1 MNEIEKSLT
10 FITCD
15 ISRTFNLLRLG
26 LLWGTIFIE
35 RPLSPY
41 TYKKDKATWKTRQ
54 AKGFFSF
61 FLFHPNRCASNAI
74 AFKID
79 GVYFIMI
86 IFLSTN
92 HNDSRFLLGIDIIF
106 LAINHNNNRFYPFS
120 ENLDEH
126 YLPQLYNKYCQS

>member
-1 MNEIEKSLT
+1 MDYCEGLS
-10 FITCD
+10 
-15 ISRTFNLLRLG
+15 LLRDHFHLIH
-26 LLWGTIFIE
+26 TRKIKQHE
-35 RPLSPY
+35 RHG
-41 TYKKDKATWKTRQ
+41 KQ
-54 AKGFFSF
+54 KGFFLSF
-61 FLFHPNRCASNAI
+61 FLLHPNRCASNAI

-106 LAINHNNNRFYPFS
+106 LAINHDNNKFYLFS

-126 YLPQLYNKYCQS
+126 CLPQLYK